1 MCYTIFS
8 KYCSISFMEVK
19 MGKQFNKEEAIE
31 NLKVLLDR
39 YSENHD
45 HYISSNYNE
54 SECRLEF
61 IDKLLEYFGWDVQNN
76 SGKKPQNKEVL
87 VESYEQD
94 LGKPDYTMT
103 LNGKSVFFVEAKK
116 PHVNIL
122 TDKSCCFQAK
132 RYGWSAKHKMVL
144 LTNFED
150 LIIYDSSVMPTFDDN
165 TNSNLIGRYHYT
177 DYLSKYDEIYSLI
190 SKEIVYDGTFDK
202 KFGNN
207 TSLGLNVDDVFLKQI
222 NEWRLELG
230 TYLYEKEKNI
240 KNINLQ
246 IQTLI
251 NQIIFLRIC
260 EDRDLPLYKTLQK
273 SILDENT
280 LQVELGKLLN
290 MANKRYN
297 SGIFKEKDL
306 LKTFSNSILKNIIG
320 SLYYPVSPY
329 DFTVISSNILGEIY
343 ELFLTETLV
352 EENGTIKL
360 QAKKDNINRSIVA
373 TPYDIV
379 KYMTEKA
386 LGKMLEHKTPDD
398 IKKMK
403 FADIACGSGI
413 FLTSL
418 LEYLINYCENWY
430 KDNKHFEYI
439 EETYTNSYKLKYKEK
454 KDLLLS
460 CIYGN
465 DVDYQAVEVAK
476 FSLLLKVLEGEN
488 KESVLEV
495 DPILPSL
502 DLNIINGNSLV
513 DFDMISE
520 DSDNYIKIKP
530 FSWKNINSDCKFDL
544 IIGNP
549 PYVKTEDMINLLS
562 SEEVG
567 IYKAQYYT
575 AYKQFDKYFLFIE
588 RAIHLLNDGGKLCY
602 IVPNK
607 FMKIGSG
614 RNLRDLIS
622 KNKYLE
628 LLIDFN
634 YQQIF
639 EDKTTY
645 TCIIL
650 LDKNQVNSFEYNYI
664 QNYEMWKLNN
674 INEENT
680 KIDIDE
686 IGSEPWI
693 LSTDLE
699 KMNSLKKL
707 FANSIPL
714 SQIATPFNGV
724 QTSLNSLYVIKGR
737 EVKSVDDNY
746 LTFKKGKKTY
756 KIERSIIKRYFQ
768 PATQSEKNVKTFD
781 PLVTDKYIIFP
792 YDKNGNLID
801 LNDYQ
806 KFREYVTD
814 FYDEIVPKQVSGKKQ
829 GRDVPNSNEDNWYQY
844 GRTQALTEFNNQ
856 EKLIVGVMS
865 RDPMFMYDNNN
876 LVIQSGGTA
885 GYCGIKMN
893 NESDYNLYFLQAY
906 LSHPLMTN
914 VMECLG
920 SDFEG
925 GFYSRGTQVL
935 NKLPIVNIDFSNDQ
949 ENKIYNQIVTDV
961 MKIHKLNDE
970 LMKNSSIENINIT
983 NRVKDELVRK
993 INNNI
998 TKLID
1003 MKG

>member
-1 MCYTIFS
+1 MS
-8 KYCSISFMEVK
+8 
-19 MGKQFNKEEAIE
+19 KQFCKEEAKKE
-31 NLKVLLDR
+31 LKSLIDR
-39 YSENHD
+39 YSENHN
-45 HYISSNYNE
+45 HYISSNFNE

-76 SGKKPQNKEVL
+76 SGKKPQNKEVF

-122 TDKSCCFQAK
+122 VEKSCCFQAR
-132 RYGWSAKHKMVL
+132 RYGWSAKHKIVL

-150 LIIYDSSVMPTFDDN
+150 LVIYDSTFMPKFDDN

-177 DYLSKYDEIYSLI
+177 DYLNKYDEIYSLI
-190 SKEIVYDGTFDK
+190 SRETVYDGTFDK
-202 KFGNN
+202 KFESN
-207 TSLGLNVDDVFLKQI
+207 TSLGLDVDDVFLNQI

-230 TYLYEKEKNI
+230 TYLYKKEKNL
-240 KNINLQ
+240 KNINLE

-251 NQIIFLRIC
+251 NQVVFLRIC

-280 LQVELGKLLN
+280 LQSELSKLFN
-290 MANKRYN
+290 MADKRYN
-297 SGIFKEKDL
+297 SGIFKEKEL
-306 LKTFSNSILKNIIG
+306 LKIFSNSILKNMIN
-320 SLYYPVSPY
+320 SLYYPISPY

-343 ELFLTETLV
+343 ELFLSETLV
-352 EENGTIKL
+352 EENGSIEL
-360 QAKKDNINRSIVA
+360 QAKKDNLNRSIVT

-379 KYMTEKA
+379 KYMTEKS
-386 LGKMLEHKTPDD
+386 LDKVIKNKTPDD

-418 LEYLINYCENWY
+418 LEHLINYCENWY
-430 KDNKHFEYI
+430 EENKCFDYI
-439 EETYTNSYKLKYKEK
+439 EETYTNSYKLKYIEK
-454 KDLLLS
+454 KNILLS

-465 DVDYQAVEVAK
+465 DIDYQAVEVAK
-476 FSLLLKVLEGEN
+476 FSLFLKVLENEN
-488 KESVLEV
+488 KESVMEV

-513 DFDMISE
+513 DFDMVSE
-520 DSDNYIKIKP
+520 ETDNYIELKP
-530 FSWKNINSDCKFDL
+530 FSWKYINNDSKFDL

-549 PYVKTEDMINLLS
+549 PYVKTEDMINLLAK
-562 SEEVG
+562 EEVE
-567 IYKAQYYT
+567 IYKKQYYT

-588 RAIHLLNDGGKLCY
+588 RAINLLNENGTLCY
-602 IVPNK
+602 IIPNK

-614 RNLRDLIS
+614 KNLRELIT

-650 LDKNQVNSFEYNYI
+650 INKNETENFEYNYI
-664 QNYEMWKLNN
+664 QNYESWKLNN
-674 INEENT
+674 INENNV
-680 KIDIDE
+680 KINSNE
-686 IGSEPWI
+686 INSEIWI

-699 KMNSLKKL
+699 KMVSLKKL
-707 FANSIPL
+707 FANSLFL

-724 QTSLNSLYVIKGR
+724 QTSLNSLYVIKGK
-737 EVKSVDDNY
+737 EVKSIDENY
-746 LTFKKGKKTY
+746 LEFEKENKIY
-756 KIERSIIKRYFQ
+756 KVERSIIKRYFQ
-768 PATQSEKNVKTFD
+768 PTTKTEKNVKTYD
-781 PLVTDKYIIFP
+781 PLLTDKYIIFP
-792 YDKNGNLID
+792 YDQNGNLIKLD
-801 LNDYQ
+801 EYK
-806 KFREYVTD
+806 KFKEYVND

-829 GRDVPNSNEDNWYQY
+829 GRDVPNSTKDSWYQF

-865 RDPMFMYDNNN
+865 KEPMFMYDNNN

-885 GYCGIKMN
+885 GYCGIKIN
-893 NESDYNLYFLQAY
+893 DNSKYNLFFLQAY

-914 VMECLG
+914 VMECMG

-925 GFYSRGTQVL
+925 GFYSRGTQIL
-935 NKLPIVNIDFSNDQ
+935 NKLPIIDIDFSNDI
-949 ENKIYNQIVTDV
+949 ENNIYNQIVSDV
-961 MKIHKLNDE
+961 IKINKLNDE
-970 LMKNSSIENINIT
+970 LIKNQNQESISLT
-983 NRVKDELVRK
+983 NRIKEDLIRK

>member
-1 MCYTIFS
+1 MS
-8 KYCSISFMEVK
+8 R
-19 MGKQFNKEEAIE
+19 QFCKEKAKKE
-31 NLKVLLDR
+31 LKSLIDR

-45 HYISSNYNE
+45 HYISSNFNE

-61 IDKLLEYFGWDVQNN
+61 IDKLLEYLGWDVQNN
-76 SGKKPQNKEVL
+76 SGKKPQHKEVL

-122 TDKSCCFQAK
+122 VEKSCCFQAR
-132 RYGWSAKHKMVL
+132 RYGWSAKHKIVL

-150 LIIYDSSVMPTFDDN
+150 LVIYDSTFMPKYDDN

-177 DYLSKYDEIYSLI
+177 DYLNKYDEIYSLI
-190 SKEIVYDGTFDK
+190 SRETVYDGTFDK
-202 KFGNN
+202 KFESN
-207 TSLGLNVDDVFLKQI
+207 TSLGLDVDDVFLNQI

-230 TYLYEKEKNI
+230 TYLYKKEKNL
-240 KNINLQ
+240 KNINLE

-251 NQIIFLRIC
+251 NQVVFLRIC

-280 LQVELGKLLN
+280 LQSELSTLFN
-290 MANKRYN
+290 MADKRYN
-297 SGIFKEKDL
+297 SGIFKEKEL
-306 LKTFSNSILKNIIG
+306 LKIFSNSILKNMIN
-320 SLYYPVSPY
+320 SLYYPISPY

-343 ELFLTETLV
+343 ELFLSETLV
-352 EENGTIKL
+352 EENGSIKL
-360 QAKKDNINRSIVA
+360 QAKKDNLNRSIVT

-379 KYMTEKA
+379 KYMTEKS
-386 LGKMLEHKTPDD
+386 LDKVIKNKTPDD

-413 FLTSL
+413 FLTNL
-418 LEYLINYCENWY
+418 LEHLINYCESWY
-430 KDNKHFEYI
+430 EENKCFDYI
-439 EETYTNSYKLKYKEK
+439 EETYTNSYKLKYIEK
-454 KDLLLS
+454 KNILLS

-465 DVDYQAVEVAK
+465 DIDYQAVEVAK
-476 FSLLLKVLEGEN
+476 FSLLLKVLENEN
-488 KESVLEV
+488 KESVIEV

-520 DSDNYIKIKP
+520 ETDNYMELKP
-530 FSWKNINSDCKFDL
+530 FSWKYINNDSKFDL

-549 PYVKTEDMINLLS
+549 PYVKTEDMINLLPK
-562 SEEVG
+562 EEVE
-567 IYKAQYYT
+567 IYKNEYYT

-588 RAIHLLNDGGKLCY
+588 RALNLLNENGKLCY
-602 IVPNK
+602 IIPNK

-614 RNLRDLIS
+614 KNLRELIT

-650 LDKNQVNSFEYNYI
+650 INKNEVENFEYNYI
-664 QNYEMWKLNN
+664 QNYEAWKLNN
-674 INEENT
+674 IIENNVKINSNEINS
-680 KIDIDE
+680 E
-686 IGSEPWI
+686 IWI

-699 KMNSLKKL
+699 KMASLKKL
-707 FANSIPL
+707 FANSLLL

-724 QTSLNSLYVIKGR
+724 QTSLNSLYVIKGK
-737 EVKSVDDNY
+737 EVKSIDENY
-746 LTFKKGKKTY
+746 LEFEKENKIY
-756 KIERSIIKRYFQ
+756 KVERSIVKRYFQ
-768 PATQSEKNVKTFD
+768 PTTKTEKNVKTYD
-781 PLVTDKYIIFP
+781 PLLTDKYIIFP
-792 YDKNGNLID
+792 YDQNGNLIKLD
-801 LNDYQ
+801 EYK
-806 KFREYVTD
+806 KFKEYVND
-814 FYDEIVPKQVSGKKQ
+814 FYDEIVPKQISGKKH
-829 GRDVPNSNEDNWYQY
+829 GRDVPNSTKDSWYQF

-865 RDPMFMYDNNN
+865 KEPMFMYDNNN

-885 GYCGIKMN
+885 GYCGIKIN
-893 NESDYNLYFLQAY
+893 DNSKYNLFFLQAY

-914 VMECLG
+914 VMECMG

-935 NKLPIVNIDFSNDQ
+935 NKLPIIDIDFSNDI
-949 ENKIYNQIVTDV
+949 ENNIYNQIVSDV
-961 MKIHKLNDE
+961 IKINKLNNE
-970 LMKNSSIENINIT
+970 LIKNQNQESISLT
-983 NRVKDELVRK
+983 NRIKEDLIRK

>member
-1 MCYTIFS
+1 MN
-8 KYCSISFMEVK
+8 
-19 MGKQFNKEEAIE
+19 KQINKDEAKIK
-31 NLKVLLDR
+31 LKTLLDR
-39 YSENHD
+39 YSRNHS
-45 HYISSNYNE
+45 HYISQNYNE

-61 IDKLLEYFGWDVQNN
+61 IDKLFEYFGWDVQNN
-76 SGKKPQNKEVL
+76 YGKKPQYKEVL

-122 TDKSCCFQAK
+122 TEKSCCFQAK
-132 RYGWSAKHKMVL
+132 RYGWSAKHKIVL

-150 LIIYDSSVMPTFDDN
+150 LVIYDSTLMPKFDEN

-177 DYLSKYDEIYSLI
+177 DYLTKYDEIYSLI
-190 SKEIVYDGTFDK
+190 SREIVYDGTFDK
-202 KFGNN
+202 KFENN
-207 TSLGLNVDDVFLKQI
+207 TSLGLNVDDVFLNQI

-230 TYLYEKEKNI
+230 AFLYKKEKNI
-240 KNINLQ
+240 KNINLE

-280 LQVELGKLLN
+280 LQIELSKLLN
-290 MANKRYN
+290 MADRRYN

-306 LKTFSNSILKNIIG
+306 LKIFSNSILKNIIN
-320 SLYYPVSPY
+320 SLYYPISPY

-343 ELFLTETLV
+343 ELFLSETLV
-352 EENGTIKL
+352 EENGIIKL
-360 QAKKDNINRSIVA
+360 QAKKNNLNRSIVT
-373 TPYDIV
+373 TPYEIV
-379 KYMTEKA
+379 KYMTEKS
-386 LGKMLEHKTPDD
+386 LSKILKNKTPKDV
-398 IKKMK
+398 KKMK

-413 FLTSL
+413 FLTHL
-418 LEYLINYCENWY
+418 LEYLIDYCENWY
-430 KDNKHFEYI
+430 EENKCFDKI
-439 EETYTNSYKLKYKEK
+439 EETYTNSYKLSYIEK
-454 KDLLLS
+454 KNILLS

-465 DVDYQAVEVAK
+465 DIDYQAVEVAK

-488 KESVLEV
+488 KVSVLNV

-502 DLNIINGNSLV
+502 DLNIVNGNSLI
-513 DFDMISE
+513 DFDMIPE
-520 DSDNYIKIKP
+520 DADNYVELKP
-530 FSWKNINSDCKFDL
+530 FSWKYITNDCKFDL

-562 SEEVG
+562 REEVE
-567 IYKAQYYT
+567 IYKEQYYT

-588 RAIHLLNDGGKLCY
+588 RAISLLNENGKLCY

-607 FMKIGSG
+607 FIKIGSG
-614 RNLRDLIS
+614 KNLRELIS
-622 KNKYLE
+622 KNKYLK

-634 YQQIF
+634 YQQLF

-650 LDKNQVNSFEYNYI
+650 IDKTKTENFEYNYI
-664 QNYEMWKLNN
+664 QNYEFWKLNN
-674 INEENT
+674 INENNI
-680 KIDIDE
+680 KIGINE
-686 IGSEPWI
+686 INSDPWI
-693 LSTDLE
+693 LSTDLA
-699 KMNSLKKL
+699 KMESLKKL
-707 FANSIPL
+707 FSNSIPL

-724 QTSLNSLYVIKGR
+724 QTSLNSLYVIKGK
-737 EVKSVDDNY
+737 EVKSIDDNY
-746 LTFKKGKKTY
+746 IEFEKKKKIY
-756 KIERSIIKRYFQ
+756 KVERSLVKRYFQ
-768 PATQSEKNVKTFD
+768 PMNQSEKNVKTFD
-781 PLVTDKYIIFP
+781 PLSTDKYIIFP
-792 YDKNGNLID
+792 YDKNGNLIKLD
-801 LNDYQ
+801 GYE
-806 KFREYVTD
+806 KFKEYITD
-814 FYDEIVPKQVSGKKQ
+814 FYDDIVPKQVSGKKK
-829 GRDVPNSNEDNWYQY
+829 GRDVQNSTEDNWYQY

-865 RDPMFMYDNNN
+865 KEPMFMYDKNN

-885 GYCGIKMN
+885 GYCGIKIN
-893 NESDYNLYFLQAY
+893 DKSNYNLYFLQAY

-914 VMECLG
+914 VMECIG
-920 SDFEG
+920 SNFEG

-935 NKLPIVNIDFSNDQ
+935 NRLPIIDINFSNPS
-949 ENKIYNQIVTDV
+949 ETKIYNQIVADV
-961 MKIHKLNDE
+961 IKIDKLNDE
-970 LMKNSSIENINIT
+970 LTKNINAENINLI
-983 NRVKDELVRK
+983 NRVKDELIRK

>member
-1 MCYTIFS
+1 MS
-8 KYCSISFMEVK
+8 R
-19 MGKQFNKEEAIE
+19 QFNKEEAKIK
-31 NLKVLLDR
+31 LQTIVDR
-39 YSENHD
+39 YSENHN

-76 SGKKPQNKEVL
+76 SGKKPQYKEVL
-87 VESYEQD
+87 VESYEQE

-103 LNGKSVFFVEAKK
+103 LNGKSMFFVEAKK
-116 PHVNIL
+116 PHINII
-122 TDKSCCFQAK
+122 TEKTCCFQAR
-132 RYGWSAKHKMVL
+132 RYGWSAKHKIVI

-150 LIIYDSSVMPTFDDN
+150 LVIYDSSYMPKYDDN
-165 TNSNLIGRYHYT
+165 TNSNLIGKYHYT
-177 DYLSKYDEIYSLI
+177 DYLNKYDEIYSLI
-190 SKEIVYDGTFDK
+190 SKEVVYDGIFDK
-202 KFGNN
+202 NFENN
-207 TSLGLNVDDVFLKQI
+207 TSLGLDVDDVFLNQI

-230 TYLYEKEKNI
+230 TYLFKKEKNL
-240 KNINLQ
+240 KNINLE

-273 SILDENT
+273 SVIDENT
-280 LQVELGKLLN
+280 LQIELSKLLN
-290 MANKRYN
+290 MADKRYN

-306 LKTFSNSILKNIIG
+306 LKTFSNSILKNMIN
-320 SLYYPVSPY
+320 SLYYPISPY

-343 ELFLTETLV
+343 ELFLSETLV
-352 EENGTIKL
+352 EENGIIKL
-360 QAKKDNINRSIVA
+360 QAKKDNTNRSIVT

-379 KYMTEKA
+379 KYMTEKS
-386 LGKMLEHKTPDD
+386 LNNILKNKTPED

-413 FLTSL
+413 FLTNL
-418 LEYLINYCENWY
+418 LEYLIDYCENWY
-430 KDNKHFEYI
+430 EQNECFDYI
-439 EETYTNSYKLKYKEK
+439 EETYTNSYKLNYIEK
-454 KDLLLS
+454 KNILLS

-465 DVDYQAVEVAK
+465 DIDYQAVEVAK

-520 DSDNYIKIKP
+520 KSDNYMELKP
-530 FSWKNINSDCKFDL
+530 FSWKYINNNSKFDL

-549 PYVKTEDMINLLS
+549 PYVKTEDMINLLP
-562 SEEVG
+562 SEEIE
-567 IYKAQYYT
+567 IYKKQYYT

-588 RAIHLLNDGGKLCY
+588 RAINLLNENGRLCY
-602 IVPNK
+602 IIPNK

-614 RNLRDLIS
+614 KNIRELIS

-639 EDKTTY
+639 NDKTTY

-650 LDKNQVNSFEYNYI
+650 VNKHESDNFEYNYI
-664 QNYEMWKLNN
+664 QNYETWKLNN

-680 KIDIDE
+680 RISSNE
-686 IGSEPWI
+686 INSEPWI

-699 KMNSLKKL
+699 KMSSLKKL
-707 FANSIPL
+707 FSNSIPL
-714 SQIATPFNGV
+714 SQIAIPFNGV
-724 QTSLNSLYVIKGR
+724 QTSLNTLYVIKGK
-737 EVKSVDDNY
+737 EIKFINDNY
-746 LTFKKGKKTY
+746 IEFEKRNKIY
-756 KIERSIIKRYFQ
+756 KVERDVVKRYFQ
-768 PATQSEKNVKTFD
+768 PITHSEKNVKTFD
-781 PLVTDKYIIFP
+781 PLLTDKYIIFP
-792 YDKNGNLID
+792 YDENGNLID
-801 LNDYQ
+801 LNKYK
-806 KFREYVTD
+806 KFKEYVSD

-829 GRDVPNSNEDNWYQY
+829 GRDVPNSTKDSWYQF

-865 RDPMFMYDNNN
+865 KEPMFMYDKNN

-885 GYCGIKMN
+885 GYCGIKMKTN
-893 NESDYNLYFLQAY
+893 GKYNLFFLQAY
-906 LSHPLMTN
+906 LSHPIMTN
-914 VMECLG
+914 VMECMG

-935 NKLPIVNIDFSNDQ
+935 NRLPIVNIDFSNND
-949 ENKIYNQIVTDV
+949 ENNLYNQIVSDV
-961 MKIHKLNDE
+961 IKINNLNDE
-970 LMKNSSIENINIT
+970 LIKNMNQENIILI
-983 NRVKDELVRK
+983 NRIKEDLIRK
-993 INNNI
+993 VNDNI

>member
-1 MCYTIFS
+1 MS
-8 KYCSISFMEVK
+8 R
-19 MGKQFNKEEAIE
+19 QFNKEEAKKG
-31 NLKVLLDR
+31 LKSLIDR
-39 YSENHD
+39 YSENHE
-45 HYISSNYNE
+45 HYISSNFNE

-76 SGKKPQNKEVL
+76 SGKKPQYKEVL

-103 LNGKSVFFVEAKK
+103 LNGKSIFFVEAKK

-122 TDKSCCFQAK
+122 LEKSCCFQAR
-132 RYGWSAKHKMVL
+132 RYGWSAKHKIVI

-150 LIIYDSSVMPTFDDN
+150 FVIYDSTFMPKFDDN

-177 DYLSKYDEIYSLI
+177 DYLNKYDEIYSLI
-190 SKEIVYDGTFDK
+190 SQETVYDGTYDK
-202 KFGNN
+202 KFEIN
-207 TSLGLNVDDVFLKQI
+207 TSLGLDVDDVFLTQI

-230 TYLYEKEKNI
+230 TYLYKKEKNL
-240 KNINLQ
+240 KNINLE

-251 NQIIFLRIC
+251 NQVIFLRIC
-260 EDRDLPLYKTLQK
+260 EDRDLPLYKTLQN

-280 LQVELGKLLN
+280 LQIELSKLFN
-290 MANKRYN
+290 MADKRYN
-297 SGIFKEKDL
+297 SGIFKEKEL
-306 LKTFSNSILKNIIG
+306 LKIFSNSILKNMIN
-320 SLYYPVSPY
+320 SLYYPISPY

-343 ELFLTETLV
+343 ELFLSETLV
-352 EENGTIKL
+352 EENGSIKL
-360 QAKKDNINRSIVA
+360 QAKKDNLNRSIVT

-379 KYMTEKA
+379 KYMTEKS
-386 LGKMLEHKTPDD
+386 LDKVIKNKTPDD

-413 FLTSL
+413 FLTNL
-418 LEYLINYCENWY
+418 LEYLINYCESWY
-430 KDNKHFEYI
+430 EKNKCFDYI
-439 EETYTNSYKLKYKEK
+439 EETYNNSYRLKYIEK
-454 KDLLLS
+454 KNILLS

-465 DVDYQAVEVAK
+465 DIDYQAVEVAK
-476 FSLLLKVLEGEN
+476 FSLLLKVLENEN
-488 KESVLEV
+488 TKSVIEV

-520 DSDNYIKIKP
+520 ETDNYMELKP
-530 FSWKNINSDCKFDL
+530 FSWKYINNETKFDL

-549 PYVKTEDMINLLS
+549 PYVKTEDMINLLPK
-562 SEEVG
+562 EEIE
-567 IYKAQYYT
+567 IYKKQYCT
-575 AYKQFDKYFLFIE
+575 SYKQFDKYFLFIE
-588 RAIHLLNDGGKLCY
+588 RAINLLNENGKLCY
-602 IVPNK
+602 IIPNK

-614 RNLRDLIS
+614 KKLRELIA
-622 KNKYLE
+622 KNRHLE

-650 LDKNQVNSFEYNYI
+650 ISKGEMENFEYNYI

-674 INEENT
+674 IKENNIKINSNEINS
-680 KIDIDE
+680 DI
-686 IGSEPWI
+686 WI

-699 KMNSLKKL
+699 KMASLKKL
-707 FANSIPL
+707 FSNSLLL

-724 QTSLNSLYVIKGR
+724 QTSLNSLYVIKGK
-737 EVKSVDDNY
+737 EVKSIDENY
-746 LTFKKGKKTY
+746 LEFEKENKVY
-756 KIERSIIKRYFQ
+756 KMERSIVKRYFQ
-768 PATQSEKNVKTFD
+768 PTTKTEKNVKTYD
-781 PLVTDKYIIFP
+781 LLLTDKYIIFP
-792 YDKNGNLID
+792 YDQNGNLIKLD
-801 LNDYQ
+801 EYE
-806 KFREYVTD
+806 KFKEYVND

-829 GRDVPNSNEDNWYQY
+829 GRDVPNSTKDSWYQF

-865 RDPMFMYDNNN
+865 KEPMFMYDNNN

-885 GYCGIKMN
+885 GYCGIKIN
-893 NESDYNLYFLQAY
+893 NDSKYNLFFLQAY

-914 VMECLG
+914 VMECMG

-935 NKLPIVNIDFSNDQ
+935 NKLPIIDIDFSNET
-949 ENKIYNQIVTDV
+949 ENNIYNQIVTDV
-961 MKIHKLNDE
+961 IKINKLNDE
-970 LMKNSSIENINIT
+970 LIKNHNQENISLT
-983 NRVKDELVRK
+983 NRIKEDLIRK